1 MRYAHEV
8 ILKAKAC
15 YGVHLLWSSLQQ
27 QLKTSNYFCQDILL
41 MCCRVS
47 SIHIE
52 GSMTKILL
60 TYDKKRF
67 NSLSRRA
74 DFFLYWKTQEMT
86 RLKPSRLI
94 LTLRRIVWLT
104 NFILQKRVSML
115 MHRLSLPFLLSFHPP
130 LSPNTQLQK

>member
-8 ILKAKAC
+8 ILEAEPC

-115 MHRLSLPFLLSFHPP
+115 NAQALSTFLALFSPTSFP
-130 LSPNTQLQK
+130 